1 MQTKKTTARN
11 AHINAYKKDRAFVS
25 AKAFFGVT
33 LLVFLVGIVAA
44 VGVPYFAKATDTCAI
59 TFMGKSLYVNHN
71 CSSDEVALKEMEKSK
86 YHTKWEDKA
95 RENRELSDNKKEKK
109 TNNYRED
116 LENSRK

>member
-1 MQTKKTTARN
+1 MKKFEDDV
-11 AHINAYKKDRAFVS
+11 YKKDRAFVS

-33 LLVFLVGIVAA
+33 LLVFLVGAVAA

-71 CSSDEVALKEMEKSK
+71 CGSDEVALKEMKELNS
-86 YHTKWEDKA
+86 HTKWEDRA

-109 TNNYRED
+109 TNNYREN